1 MNPPSTYSEKME
13 RVEAGVVR
21 CTYINIKDI
30 PKKPKSLQWHDFE
43 CITWCMQWANKYDT
57 LLLAISKW
65 IFFKWLKWTYGGCGC
80 GPLSFKCFHVV
91 DGSMVVFDL
100 LHRKCFGS
108 SYTHTSSVHL
118 TLIYWKSKTGKKKF
132 GRNPNA
138 LATCCA
144 IEYVFRCG
152 WCVNSLQLQIQVIFN
167 TSSFPN
173 WNLFRNAAYFS
184 STPKLHCLPN
194 DY

>member
-1 MNPPSTYSEKME
+1 MRVAKTQCKKQRNKHVHTQIERSEANPVNPPSTYSDKME
-13 RVEAGVVR
+13 RGEAGVVR

-80 GPLSFKCFHVV
+80 GPLSVECFHVV

-100 LHRKCFGS
+100 LQRKCFGS
-108 SYTHTSSVHL
+108 SYTHFICAFNAHRQGR
-118 TLIYWKSKTGKKKF
+118 KSLVEIRT
-132 GRNPNA
+132 
-138 LATCCA
+138 
-144 IEYVFRCG
+144 
-152 WCVNSLQLQIQVIFN
+152 
-167 TSSFPN
+167 
-173 WNLFRNAAYFS
+173 
-184 STPKLHCLPN
+184 H
-194 DY
+194 